1 MNENELSEQIIGKAI
16 EVHKT
21 LGPGLLESVYEQALA
36 YEIERTE
43 MTCQRQTPIPVTYK
57 ERTFQEGFRADLIVN
72 KKVLIEIK
80 SVEELKAVHFAQV
93 LTYLKL
99 TGLKLGLLIN
109 FNTKLLKNGIKRVVN
124 NL

>member
-1 MNENELSEQIIGKAI
+1 LNENELSEQIIGKAI

>member
-1 MNENELSEQIIGKAI
+1 LNENELSEQIIGKAI

-36 YEIERTE
+36 YEIEQTE

>member
-1 MNENELSEQIIGKAI
+1 M
-16 EVHKT
+16 
-21 LGPGLLESVYEQALA
+21 YEQALA
-36 YEIERTE
+36 YEIEQTE
-43 MTCQRQTPIPVTYK
+43 MTCQRQTPIAVTYK

-109 FNTKLLKNGIKRVVN
+109 FNTKLLKNGMKRVVN